1 MDLNFDPMQVDGD
14 FRGEWQPLPEG
25 TYRFVI
31 DAAEEVVTKNGAGS
45 YLQLD
50 YRVMEGEHTD
60 AKYTARLN
68 LNNANETAVKIA
80 RIELREICMATGVLK
95 LTSETQ
101 LLGKVFRAK
110 IKQRKRKDD
119 PSKIENFI
127 GEYFPAQAASQKSA
141 AQQDAPAQTG
151 GENPMW

>member
-1 MDLNFDPMQVDGD
+1 MDLNFDPMQVEGD
-14 FRGEWQPLPEG
+14 FRGQWQPLPEG

-31 DAAEEVVTKNGAGS
+31 DAAEEVPTKNGAGS

-50 YRVMEGEHTD
+50 YRVMEGEHAD

-68 LNNANETAVKIA
+68 LNNANEKAVQIA
-80 RIELREICMATGVLK
+80 RIELREVCLACGITK
-95 LTSETQ
+95 LTSEHQ

-119 PSKIENFI
+119 PEKIENYI
-127 GEYFPAQAASQKSA
+127 GEYFAAQAKPSASA
-141 AQQDAPAQTG
+141 APPAESTPPK
-151 GENPMW
+151 EMW